1 MTETEIT
8 KATILVA
15 TLHNVQKQLD
25 NLEVK
30 AEFKYNLKHTCN
42 KFTNELDKFIE
53 NMYKHLNE
61 DDNLKYNEISNLVD
75 YAIEAIESGNVRI
88 EE

>member
-1 MTETEIT
+1 MSDKEIT

-25 NLEVK
+25 ELEIK
-30 AEFKYNLKHTCN
+30 SEFKYNLKHTCN
-42 KFTNELDKFIE
+42 KFTNELDKFME
-53 NMYKHLNE
+53 RMYRHLNE
-61 DDNLKYNEISNLVD
+61 DDNLKYNEVSSLVD

-88 EE
+88 ED